1 MPAVARVGARV
12 PDGQAH
18 AVVPLDVAERDGRR
32 PGPAGVEL
40 SIFFF
45 FFSFFVKKETT
56 ENTFSSRRFSSRR
69 FSSRRSLLFSLS
81 LSPLCLLCLLCLTLK
96 NRDTT
101 CDAGLVGYSLQTYAT
116 RMAQLTPPRYPAT
129 LE

>member
-1 MPAVARVGARV
+1 MPAVARVGTRV

-69 FSSRRSLLFSLS
+69 SLLFSLS
-81 LSPLCLLCLLCLTLK
+81 LSLLCLLCLTLK

>member
-1 MPAVARVGARV
+1 VPAVARVGARV

-18 AVVPLDVAERDGRR
+18 AVVPLDVAERDGHR

-69 FSSRRSLLFSLS
+69 SLLFSLS
-81 LSPLCLLCLLCLTLK
+81 LSPLCLLCLTLK

>member
-1 MPAVARVGARV
+1 VPAVARVGARV

-81 LSPLCLLCLLCLTLK
+81 LSPLCLLCLTLK